1 MSGSDLFC
9 RKQIRLCP
17 AFLRPTGNLRAYT
30 GIFIKTNRKHNNI
43 LACFIPVYPSK
54 ITRFLCIVFYE
65 RSLTT
70 IKTSEIMKNLQ
81 KLTKPVTMILILA
94 MTSLTWG
101 CESTTNAGRG
111 AGYGAAAGGVIGG
124 IIGSRSGSW
133 AKGAILGAVIGGA
146 GGALIGNYM
155 DKQAAEINRDVEGAT
170 VERVGEGIRVVF
182 DSGIL
187 FSTGSS
193 TINATSRYNIEK
205 LAGILN
211 RYDDTN
217 VVIEGHT
224 DSVGSDESNQVLSE
238 NRAQSVASLLRAYGV
253 SGNRLTPV
261 GYGETRPVASNETE
275 SGRRLNR
282 RVEVLIYANEELK
295 RQAQS
300 GELRM

>member
-1 MSGSDLFC
+1 M
-9 RKQIRLCP
+9 
-17 AFLRPTGNLRAYT
+17 T
-30 GIFIKTNRKHNNI
+30 H
-43 LACFIPVYPSK
+43 
-54 ITRFLCIVFYE
+54 
-65 RSLTT
+65 
-70 IKTSEIMKNLQ
+70 LQ
-81 KLTKPVTMILILA
+81 KITKPVALLMILA

-133 AKGAILGAVIGGA
+133 AQGAILGAVIGGA

-155 DKQAAEINRDVEGAT
+155 DKQATEIDRDVEGAS

-193 TINATSRYNIEK
+193 AITSASRYNIEK

-224 DSVGSDESNQVLSE
+224 DSVGREESNQILSE
-238 NRAQSVASLLRAYGV
+238 NRAQAVANLLKTYGV
-253 SGNRLTPV
+253 YNNRLSPV
-261 GYGETRPVASNETE
+261 SYGETRPVASNETE

-295 RQAQS
+295 RQAES

>member
-1 MSGSDLFC
+1 M
-9 RKQIRLCP
+9 
-17 AFLRPTGNLRAYT
+17 T
-30 GIFIKTNRKHNNI
+30 H
-43 LACFIPVYPSK
+43 
-54 ITRFLCIVFYE
+54 
-65 RSLTT
+65 
-70 IKTSEIMKNLQ
+70 LQ
-81 KLTKPVTMILILA
+81 KLTKPVALLLIIA

-101 CESTTNAGRG
+101 CQTTTNAGRG
-111 AGYGAAAGGVIGG
+111 AGYGAATGGLLGG

-133 AKGAILGAVIGGA
+133 AKGALLGAVIGGA
-146 GGALIGNYM
+146 AGALIGNYM
-155 DKQAAEINRDVEGAT
+155 DKQAAEIDRSVDGAT

-193 TINATSRYNIEK
+193 TITSTSRYNLEK
-205 LAGILN
+205 LAGILK

-224 DSVGSDESNQVLSE
+224 DSVGSDYTNQTLSE
-238 NRAQSVASLLRAYGV
+238 RRAQSVSNLLRAYGV
-253 SGNRLTPV
+253 EGNRLSAV
-261 GYGETRPVASNETE
+261 GYGETRPVATNETE

-282 RVEVLIYANEELK
+282 RVEVLIYANNELK

>member
-1 MSGSDLFC
+1 MTHL
-9 RKQIRLCP
+9 Q
-17 AFLRPTGNLRAYT
+17 
-30 GIFIKTNRKHNNI
+30 
-43 LACFIPVYPSK
+43 K
-54 ITRFLCIVFYE
+54 IT
-65 RSLTT
+65 
-70 IKTSEIMKNLQ
+70 
-81 KLTKPVTMILILA
+81 KPIALLLILA

-133 AKGAILGAVIGGA
+133 AQGAILGAVIGGA

-155 DKQAAEINRDVEGAT
+155 DKQAAEIDRDVEGAS
-170 VERVGEGIRVVF
+170 VERVEEGIRVVF

-193 TINATSRYNIEK
+193 AITSASRYNIEK

-224 DSVGSDESNQVLSE
+224 DSVGSEESNQILSE
-238 NRAQSVASLLRAYGV
+238 NRAQTVANLLKTYGV
-253 SGNRLTPV
+253 YNNRLSPV

-275 SGRRLNR
+275 SGRHLNR

-295 RQAQS
+295 RQAES